1 MKRFIGFC
9 SNSNFRLLVAGFN
22 KLLEQ
27 HKILNQNALLHKNI
41 EDCKNGMMGLC
52 AKTRAKHE
60 LRTTGTFFN
69 YLVKW
74 RNLMDIKDRAVKRF
88 VNAALG
94 KGDALKRF
102 GVQKLRVFNLRA
114 KVFQR
119 ACKLVTTLGR
129 SANRYTK
136 VHNLFYKMLINA
148 VYKNPWHQ
156 KFLDAM
162 VFNSTS
168 EFHISFWKLK
178 RIGEG
183 IGGFMTN
190 KKCHKVGRIA
200 SIMQRIQ
207 NKEVTRSFWKI
218 ERCHEPEDSMT
229 NMSHSNFN
237 TPLLSKNVSRNV
249 SINKN
254 ERNSRNVSQNK
265 PKYPPKTPGRSP
277 PKAKNDE
284 LNYSAIHL
292 GKE

>member
-22 KLLEQ
+22 KLIEQ

-114 KVFQR
+114 KG
-119 ACKLVTTLGR
+119 L
-129 SANRYTK
+129 
-136 VHNLFYKMLINA
+136 
-148 VYKNPWHQ
+148 KN
-156 KFLDAM
+156 
-162 VFNSTS
+162 
-168 EFHISFWKLK
+168 
-178 RIGEG
+178 
-183 IGGFMTN
+183 
-190 KKCHKVGRIA
+190 
-200 SIMQRIQ
+200 
-207 NKEVTRSFWKI
+207 
-218 ERCHEPEDSMT
+218 
-229 NMSHSNFN
+229 
-237 TPLLSKNVSRNV
+237 
-249 SINKN
+249 
-254 ERNSRNVSQNK
+254 
-265 PKYPPKTPGRSP
+265 
-277 PKAKNDE
+277 
-284 LNYSAIHL
+284 
-292 GKE
+292 